1 MECTHVRPLL
11 YRFVEDQLLPDDA
24 AAVQEHLS
32 GCEACSART
41 GQIVAI
47 DEAVLSVEEE
57 PPSPRLRQKLLA
69 DYRRLITRKTS
80 NHPSW
85 PVRFAKMRRVAAI
98 ALIVFGSS
106 TTTWFA
112 GRSYYRATSR
122 EVPSERARVSLDH
135 VFPLVISHPY
145 TIEHQNGQ
153 RESGTRT
160 HIIQ

>member
-1 MECTHVRPLL
+1 MECSHVRPLL
-11 YRFVEDQLLPDDA
+11 YRFVENQLLPDDA
-24 AAVQEHLS
+24 AVVRKHLS
-32 GCEACSART
+32 GCEACLVRAR
-41 GQIVAI
+41 QIVAI
-47 DEAVLSVEEE
+47 DEAVLSGEEE

-69 DYRRLITRKTS
+69 DYRRLMTRKTS
-80 NHPSW
+80 SHPSW
-85 PVRFAKMRRVAAI
+85 WLRFAGLRRVAAV

-112 GRSYYRATSR
+112 VHSYYRTMST

-135 VFPLVISHPY
+135 VFPLVIRHPY

>member
-11 YRFVEDQLLPDDA
+11 YRFVENQLLPDDA
-24 AAVQEHLS
+24 VVVRKHLS
-32 GCEACSART
+32 GCEACLVRAR
-41 GQIVAI
+41 QIVAI
-47 DEAVLSVEEE
+47 DEAVLRAEEE
-57 PPSPRLRQKLLA
+57 RPSPRLRQKLLA

-80 NHPSW
+80 KHPSW
-85 PVRFAKMRRVAAI
+85 PVRFSGLRRVAAV

-112 GRSYYRATSR
+112 VHSHYRTMST
-122 EVPSERARVSLDH
+122 EVPSERARVALDH
-135 VFPLVISHPY
+135 VFPVVISQPF
-145 TIEHQNGQ
+145 TIEHPNGQ

>member
-1 MECTHVRPLL
+1 MECMHVRPLL
-11 YRFVEDQLLPDDA
+11 YRFVENQLLPDDA

-69 DYRRLITRKTS
+69 DYQRLISQKTS
-80 NHPSW
+80 KQRSW
-85 PVRFAKMRRVAAI
+85 PNRFAGMRRVAAV
-98 ALIVFGSS
+98 ALIVFGTS

-112 GRSYYRATSR
+112 VRSHYRNMST

-145 TIEHQNGQ
+145 TIVHQNGQ
-153 RESGTRT
+153 RESGARI

>member
-11 YRFVEDQLLPDDA
+11 YRFVENQLLPDDA
-24 AAVQEHLS
+24 TAVQDHLS
-32 GCEACSART
+32 GCEACLVRAR
-41 GQIVAI
+41 QIVAI
-47 DEAVLSVEEE
+47 DEAVLNAEEE
-57 PPSPRLRQKLLA
+57 WPSPRLRQKLLA
-69 DYRRLITRKTS
+69 DYRRLMTRKTS
-80 NHPSW
+80 EHPSW
-85 PVRFAKMRRVAAI
+85 AVRFAGLRRVAAV

-112 GRSYYRATSR
+112 VHSHYRILST

-145 TIEHQNGQ
+145 TIVHQNGQ

>member
-11 YRFVEDQLLPDDA
+11 YRFVENQLLPDDA
-24 AAVQEHLS
+24 AVVQKHLS
-32 GCEACSART
+32 GCEACSVRT

-47 DEAVLSVEEE
+47 DEAVLSAEEE
-57 PPSPRLRQKLLA
+57 RPSPRLRQKLLA
-69 DYRRLITRKTS
+69 DYRRLMTRKIS
-80 NHPSW
+80 SHPSW
-85 PVRFAKMRRVAAI
+85 WLRFAGMRRVAAV

-112 GRSYYRATSR
+112 VHSHYRTMST

-135 VFPLVISHPY
+135 VFPLVITNPY
-145 TIEHQNGQ
+145 SIVHQNGQ
-153 RESGTRT
+153 RESGTRI